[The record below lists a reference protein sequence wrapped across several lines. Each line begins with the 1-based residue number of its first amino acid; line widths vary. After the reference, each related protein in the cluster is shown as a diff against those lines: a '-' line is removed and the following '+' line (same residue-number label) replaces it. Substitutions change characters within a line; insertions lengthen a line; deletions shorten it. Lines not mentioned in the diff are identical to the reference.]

1 MKKRDFERVLREL
14 AKLSPN
20 QLRKLSA
27 RVDAA
32 KGEQE
37 AQRLLERRIETIAKC
52 PWCSGTKFVR
62 CGHTAAGSQRYRCQ
76 SPGCERKFTS
86 LTGTPLARARSK
98 PKLLQNAVCMK
109 EGLSVRET
117 AEKLGVNRNTAFRL
131 RHLMMPELEK
141 HQPSDL
147 QGVIEADEMFF
158 RKSYKGQKKGLPRKA
173 YRRGTRAGKRGIS
186 AEQVAVET
194 AVSRGSPHSFI
205 EVLPSTPNAGDI
217 TMALGPKLR
226 TDAVLVTDASQTYLT
241 VGKALG
247 VTVRQIP
254 RGSHKLGPYHV
265 QNVNALHSRIR
276 NDLSRFRGVATKY
289 LPSYLAWFRFFDRK
303 SLNIDPRTLL
313 LDAIGVPF
321 ITS

>member
-1 MKKRDFERVLREL
+1 MRKRDLERLLREL
-14 AKLSPN
+14 TKLSPN
-20 QLRKLSA
+20 QLRKVSNAVRHLE
-27 RVDAA
+27 
-32 KGEQE
+32 GQQE
-37 AQRLLERRIETIAKC
+37 VHRLLEKRIEAVAKC
-52 PWCSGTKFVR
+52 PRCRGTEFIR
-62 CGHTAAGSQRYRCQ
+62 FGHSVSGSQRYQCQ
-76 SPGCERKFTS
+76 RPGCEKTFTS
-86 LTGTPLARARSK
+86 LTGTTLARARNK
-98 PKLLQNAVCMK
+98 PKLLQNALCMK

-158 RKSYKGQKKGLPRKA
+158 RKSYKGQKKGMPRKA

-226 TDAVLVTDASQTYLT
+226 ADAVLVTDASPTYLT

-276 NDLSRFRGVATKY
+276 NRLSRFRGVATKY

-303 SLNIDPRTLL
+303 SLNVDPQTLL
-313 LDAIGVPF
+313 LDAIGVPR
-321 ITS
+321 TNT